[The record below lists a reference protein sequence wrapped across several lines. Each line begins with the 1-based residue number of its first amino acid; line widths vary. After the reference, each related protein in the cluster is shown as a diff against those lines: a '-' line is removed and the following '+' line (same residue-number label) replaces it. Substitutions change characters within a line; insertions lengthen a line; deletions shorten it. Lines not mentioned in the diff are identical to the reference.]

1 MDRVPVGSAGPDNGP
16 NTNRDDDHEM
26 DDREEKPSKQK
37 SKIGNVSEIDSEM
50 QEDLADFAEGNI

>member
-1 MDRVPVGSAGPDNGP
+1 VDRVPVGSAGPDNGP

-50 QEDLADFAEGNI
+50 Q